1 MPDGVEIEKGGQI
14 PTNLRVLLLL
24 EEVANSGVPITPTE
38 VNNRFGLPKPT
49 VHRLF
54 ATMEREGFL
63 QRDIDGKSYSP
74 GPRLRRFSINV
85 LTSLRIRTARLAVL
99 SALAEEI
106 GETCNIATPDRD
118 SMIYLDRVE
127 TKWPLRIQLPIG
139 ASVPFHCTASGE
151 MYLSTLR
158 PSHLRIFIQS
168 AKLTPQTKWTITDP
182 EMLADEIKITKDR
195 GFSTDNEE
203 FLNGMIAVAV
213 PISDSQGR
221 LLATLSVHAPTQR
234 ISLEQLTEYVP
245 LISEKAEKLMSLL
258 AED

>member
-1 MPDGVEIEKGGQI
+1 MPEDHSDSSGNI
-14 PTNLRVLLLL
+14 PTNLRVLMLL

-38 VNNRFGLPKPT
+38 VNNRIGLPKPT

-74 GPRLRRFSINV
+74 GPRLRKFSINV
-85 LTSLRIRTARLAVL
+85 LSSLRIRTARVAVL
-99 SALAEEI
+99 TALAEEV

-127 TKWPLRIQLPIG
+127 TKWPLRIQLPVG
-139 ASVPFHCTASGE
+139 TKVPFHCTASGK

-158 PSHLRIFIQS
+158 PSHLRTFIQS
-168 AKLTPQTKWTITDP
+168 ARLAEQTKYTITD
-182 EMLADEIKITKDR
+182 ADDLTTEIKKVQAR

-203 FLNGMIAVAV
+203 FLEGMVAVAV
-213 PISDSQGR
+213 PISDARGR

-234 ISLEQLTEYVP
+234 ISLEELKSHVP
-245 LISEKAEKLMSLL
+245 LISRTAGTLMALI